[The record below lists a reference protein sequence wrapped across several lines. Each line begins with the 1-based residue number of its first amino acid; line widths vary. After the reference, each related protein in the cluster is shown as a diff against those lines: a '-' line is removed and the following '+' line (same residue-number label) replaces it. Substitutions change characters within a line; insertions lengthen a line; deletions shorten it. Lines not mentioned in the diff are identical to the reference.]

1 VRITILCAYIGLSI
15 TVTPFI
21 EHYFTTFTLTSIFF
35 AVELLGTTIKYT
47 DGLDAQIG
55 LPFFVI
61 IAVQSGLMF
70 LVTYS
75 LRSLLTEFF
84 VIKTG
89 AEKTR
94 DALTQTLDNLPDA
107 VLMFEQDDLTYC
119 N

>member
-1 VRITILCAYIGLSI
+1 
-15 TVTPFI
+15 
-21 EHYFTTFTLTSIFF
+21 
-35 AVELLGTTIKYT
+35 
-47 DGLDAQIG
+47 
-55 LPFFVI
+55 
-61 IAVQSGLMF
+61 MF

-84 VIKTG
+84 VVKTG